1 MNIGIDASRAFIG
14 EKTGTETYSHELI
27 RHLARIENPAH
38 RFLIYVRKGVKV
50 DLDLPSHFSIREIGG
65 SFLWTQFYLSRE
77 MLKREA
83 DVLFVPSHAVPLIH
97 PRRTAV
103 MVHGLE
109 FRMFP
114 ECYSLRERIILE
126 VNTLLSINFAAKI
139 ITPSQNTKRDLVRL
153 YGIDPEK
160 IKVINHGVDKSE
172 SVQATKDSSKFNM
185 LFIGRLEK
193 RKNIIG
199 IIRAFEEFM
208 KGVKNSGKLEIN
220 LILAGK
226 KGFGFEEV
234 KKEVDCSPSKHKII
248 LPGYVTEEE
257 KRKLYEQADLFLFP
271 SFYEGFGIP
280 VLEAMSH
287 GVPVICSNNSSLGEI
302 AEGAALLVNPE
313 NTCEISSAISSLFD
327 DSRVR
332 KELACKGI
340 GRVEKFHWE
349 KCANEVLSALT
360 DWQ

>member
-14 EKTGTETYSHELI
+14 EKTGTEIYSHELI
-27 RHLARIENPAH
+27 RHLVRIENPGH

-65 SFLWTQFYLSRE
+65 NFLWTQFHLSRE

-83 DVLFVPSHAVPLIH
+83 DVLFVPSHAVPFIH

-114 ECYSLRERIILE
+114 KCYSLRERIILE
-126 VNTLLSINFAAKI
+126 ANTLLSVNLAAKI
-139 ITPSQNTKRDLVRL
+139 IIPSQNTKSDLVRI
-153 YGIDPEK
+153 YKVDPEK
-160 IKVINHGVDKSE
+160 IKVINHGVDNPKNISGTKNNNKF
-172 SVQATKDSSKFNM
+172 SV

-199 IIRAFEEFM
+199 MIRAFEEFI
-208 KGVKNSGKLEIN
+208 KGAKDPDRLEIN

-226 KGFGFEEV
+226 EGFGFKEI
-234 KKEVDCSPSKHKII
+234 KKKVDCSPYKDKII
-248 LPGYVTEEE
+248 MPGYVTEEE

-280 VLEAMSH
+280 VLEAMSR
-287 GVPVICSNNSSLGEI
+287 GVPVICSNTSSLREI
-302 AEGAALLVNPE
+302 AEGAALLVNPKDMH
-313 NTCEISSAISSLFD
+313 EISSAISNLFD
-327 DSRVR
+327 DSGARE
-332 KELACKGI
+332 ELARKGI
-340 GRVEKFHWE
+340 ERAGKFNWE
-349 KCANEVLSALT
+349 KCANETMDALT